1 MVFDE
6 YYVIALLRDLVGEY
20 DKTISRAKILAGR
33 VSRLTTKS
41 LRVFLDIIDVL
52 LDKTNH
58 ALQGYKAI
66 IKNNIDAI
74 SRKYLQT
81 YYSYLYLVSIPYTRD
96 LLIDIKNRLVQDKRI
111 DDANR
116 VEEIILK
123 AENLLSNK

>member
-41 LRVFLDIIDVL
+41 LRVFLDSIDVL